1 MKYFLDTNL
10 WDPLEIVRE
19 YTKYFIQK
27 EYIEVV
33 ESMDIPADKKTKILK
48 DIQQAYLLLPKE

>member
-19 YTKYFIQK
+19 YTKYFMQK

-33 ESMDIPADKKTKILK
+33 ESMDISADKKTKILK
-48 DIQQAYLLLPKE
+48 DIKQAYLLLPKE